1 MLQLNSQAAQAAQ
14 AALAQ
19 SGDGRLGG
27 GVREAAE
34 LPAVPS
40 AGQLP
45 PAGAAGDFAALQAAT
60 LEALEPLESLEPVAA
75 QEAVEQLAADETSAQ
90 AVDVEQAP
98 QPAASVAA
106 PAEPIAEQ
114 WLLGMLGQRA
124 IQVEARDGDEVG
136 RAPDDAQ
143 APALVSLPMA
153 APRGLSREAGSL
165 GQRSSEQIDVRNGG
179 ETVRD
184 SLAPVRPSLPV
195 AAMQGAREAALSPD
209 AEVVGTVLAQAPA
222 NMANPPSEAA
232 APPDSRSVGQL
243 QRSSGQAAALS
254 VAAGQAAANPS
265 KILGEAAAPQVAG
278 PEPLD
283 GQLLAQLERLSGQ
296 TAAAPAE
303 AGTAS
308 AGPGQTAQ
316 APGLERTLKLQAP
329 EVKWGEQMLHALRE
343 SVELQLQQRVQHTSI
358 RLDPPELGSLEIFL
372 SHESGRLSVQ
382 ISAAQGDVARLLQ
395 QTSERLRQELVG
407 QNFLQVS
414 VQVSADGQP
423 SQQHERQGRARLFD
437 EEPVM
442 AGSLDAEQP
451 ERGAASRS
459 GDVLIT
465 V

>member
-1 MLQLNSQAAQAAQ
+1 MLQLNSQAAQAA
-14 AALAQ
+14 LAQ
-19 SGDGRLGG
+19 NGDGRLGG

-34 LPAVPS
+34 LPGVPS
-40 AGQLP
+40 EGQLP

-60 LEALEPLESLEPVAA
+60 LEALEPLEPVAA
-75 QEAVEQLAADETSAQ
+75 QEAVEQLAADETPAQ
-90 AVDVEQAP
+90 VADVEQAP
-98 QPAASVAA
+98 QPAANVAA
-106 PAEPIAEQ
+106 PAEPIVEQ

-124 IQVEARDGDEVG
+124 IQVEARDGGETG
-136 RAPDDAQ
+136 RASADSRAAVPE
-143 APALVSLPMA
+143 PALRWRSNVLAGLPMA
-153 APRGLSREAGSL
+153 AL
-165 GQRSSEQIDVRNGG
+165 
-179 ETVRD
+179 
-184 SLAPVRPSLPV
+184 
-195 AAMQGAREAALSPD
+195 QGAREAALSPD
-209 AEVVGTVLAQAPA
+209 ADVAGTVLAQAPA
-222 NMANPPSEAA
+222 NTTNPPSEAA
-232 APPDSRSVGQL
+232 APLDSPSAGQL
-243 QRSSGQAAALS
+243 RRSSGQAAALS
-254 VAAGQAAANPS
+254 VDAGKAAAGTS
-265 KILGEAAAPQVAG
+265 KILSEAAAPKVAA

-296 TAAAPAE
+296 AAAPAE

-308 AGPGQTAQ
+308 AASGQTVQ

-343 SVELQLQQRVQHTSI
+343 TVEQQLQQRVQHTSI

-372 SHESGRLSVQ
+372 SHESGRLSVH

-414 VQVSADGQP
+414 VQVSTDGQP

-451 ERGAASRS
+451 EQGPASRS

>member
-1 MLQLNSQAAQAAQ
+1 LNSQAAQAA
-14 AALAQ
+14 LAQ
-19 SGDGRLGG
+19 NGDGRLAG

-40 AGQLP
+40 EGQLP

-60 LEALEPLESLEPVAA
+60 LEALEPVAA
-75 QEAVEQLAADETSAQ
+75 QEAIEQLAADETPAQ
-90 AVDVEQAP
+90 VADVEQAP

-106 PAEPIAEQ
+106 PADPIAEQ

-124 IQVEARDGDEVG
+124 VQVEARDGDEAG
-136 RAPDDAQ
+136 RSLDSSRAAVPE
-143 APALVSLPMA
+143 PALQWRSNALAGLPM
-153 APRGLSREAGSL
+153 
-165 GQRSSEQIDVRNGG
+165 V
-179 ETVRD
+179 
-184 SLAPVRPSLPV
+184 
-195 AAMQGAREAALSPD
+195 AMQGAREAALSPD
-209 AEVVGTVLAQAPA
+209 AEVAGTVLAQAPA
-222 NMANPPSEAA
+222 SMANPPSEAA
-232 APPDSRSVGQL
+232 APPDSPSAGQL
-243 QRSSGQAAALS
+243 QRASGQAAAWS
-254 VAAGQAAANPS
+254 METGKVSAGTS
-265 KILGEAAAPQVAG
+265 KILNEAAAPKVAA

-283 GQLLAQLERLSGQ
+283 SQLLAQLERMSGQ
-296 TAAAPAE
+296 AAAPAD

-308 AGPGQTAQ
+308 AASGQTVQ

-343 SVELQLQQRVQHTSI
+343 TVEQQLQQRVQHTSI

-372 SHESGRLSVQ
+372 SHESGRLSVH

-414 VQVSADGQP
+414 VQVSTDGQP

-442 AGSLDAEQP
+442 AGSLDAEQLEQGRP
-451 ERGAASRS
+451 SRS

>member
-1 MLQLNSQAAQAAQ
+1 MLQLNSLVAQ
-14 AALAQ
+14 AALIQ

-40 AGQLP
+40 AGRLP
-45 PAGAAGDFAALQAAT
+45 PAGAVGDFAALQAAT
-60 LEALEPLESLEPVAA
+60 LEALEAMEPLAA
-75 QEAVEQLAADETSAQ
+75 QEAAEQSAADETPAP
-90 AVDVEQAP
+90 AADVEQAPQMQQPP

-106 PAEPIAEQ
+106 PPEPIAEQ

-124 IQVEARDGDEVG
+124 VQVEARDGGETG
-136 RAPDDAQ
+136 RALDDSQ
-143 APALVSLPMA
+143 AAVPASASQWRSSALAGLPM
-153 APRGLSREAGSL
+153 S
-165 GQRSSEQIDVRNGG
+165 
-179 ETVRD
+179 
-184 SLAPVRPSLPV
+184 
-195 AAMQGAREAALSPD
+195 AMPGVREAAPSPD
-209 AEVVGTVLAQAPA
+209 ADVAGTLLARAPVSPA
-222 NMANPPSEAA
+222 SPSSEAA
-232 APPDSRSVGQL
+232 EPQRAVLVPLDSQLPGQL
-243 QRSSGQAAALS
+243 ERSSGQAAAVS
-254 VAAGQAAANPS
+254 AEAGKAVANPP
-265 KILGEAAAPQVAG
+265 KIMSEAAAPKVAG

-283 GQLLAQLERLSGQ
+283 GQLLAQLERLSVQ
-296 TAAAPAE
+296 AAAPSE

-308 AGPGQTAQ
+308 AGAGQTAQ

-343 SVELQLQQRVQHTSI
+343 TVELQLQQRVQHTTI

-372 SHESGRLSVQ
+372 SHESGRLNVQ

-407 QNFLQVS
+407 QNFMQVS

-423 SQQHERQGRARLFD
+423 GQPHERQARARLFD

-451 ERGAASRS
+451 EQGSASRS

>member
-1 MLQLNSQAAQAAQ
+1 MLQLNSQAAQAA
-14 AALAQ
+14 LAQ
-19 SGDGRLGG
+19 NGDGRLGG

-40 AGQLP
+40 EGQLP

-60 LEALEPLESLEPVAA
+60 LEALEPVAA
-75 QEAVEQLAADETSAQ
+75 QEAIEQLAADETPAQ
-90 AVDVEQAP
+90 VADVEQAP

-106 PAEPIAEQ
+106 PADPIAEQ

-124 IQVEARDGDEVG
+124 VQVEARDGDEAG
-136 RAPDDAQ
+136 RASDDSRA
-143 APALVSLPMA
+143 AVPEPALQWRSNAL
-153 APRGLSREAGSL
+153 AG
-165 GQRSSEQIDVRNGG
+165 
-179 ETVRD
+179 
-184 SLAPVRPSLPV
+184 LPV

-232 APPDSRSVGQL
+232 APPDSPSVGQL

-254 VAAGQAAANPS
+254 VDAGKAAASTS
-265 KILGEAAAPQVAG
+265 KIQGEAAAPKVAG
-278 PEPLD
+278 PEALD
-283 GQLLAQLERLSGQ
+283 GQLLAQLERLPGQ
-296 TAAAPAE
+296 VAVPSVETGSAAA
-303 AGTAS
+303 GLS
-308 AGPGQTAQ
+308 QTAQ
-316 APGLERTLKLQAP
+316 VPVLERTLKLQAP

-343 SVELQLQQRVQHTSI
+343 TVELQLQQRVQHTTI

-414 VQVSADGQP
+414 VQVSTDGQP

-442 AGSLDAEQP
+442 AGSLDAEQLEQGRP
-451 ERGAASRS
+451 SRS